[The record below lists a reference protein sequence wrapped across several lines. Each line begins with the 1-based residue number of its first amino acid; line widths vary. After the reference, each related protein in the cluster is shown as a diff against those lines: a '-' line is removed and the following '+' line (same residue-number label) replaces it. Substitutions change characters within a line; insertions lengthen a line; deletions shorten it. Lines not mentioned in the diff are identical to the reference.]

1 MELDFTNGCF
11 RTLWNHFP
19 ARQRFLAYW
28 VVTTFLLSM
37 LYSLFPV
44 KFFIILGL
52 FHAAYFFPVYLYLK
66 TKDRKIAIT
75 LEMSLELKE
84 KSKLSQ

>member
-1 MELDFTNGCF
+1 MGLDLTNGSF

-28 VVTTFLLSM
+28 VVITFLLSI

-44 KFFIILGL
+44 KFFIVLGL

-66 TKDRKIAIT
+66 IKDRKITIT
-75 LEMSLELKE
+75 LEMSMELKE
-84 KSKLSQ
+84 KSRLSR